1 MPALG
6 LAGRAACGQGVKRVL
21 RPAVAT
27 ALALLIGGVGCG
39 DDEGGSA
46 RSPDVTGGTVDRS
59 AREGRL
65 HARPA
70 DRRPSAEKAGL
81 QELSLGSGG
90 EGLLYVPAGYS
101 PARPAPLVV
110 VLHGAGS
117 DARGGLA
124 PLREL
129 ADDAGLML
137 LAPKSRGRTWDVI
150 LDGFGPD
157 VAALDAPLAQVF
169 KRYAVDLER
178 IALGGFSDGASYA
191 LSLGL
196 SNGDLFTHLI
206 AFSPGFMAPAAKRG
220 RPSIY
225 VSHGVGD
232 KVLPIESCSRRLVPA
247 LRRGGYRV
255 DYREFAGG
263 HTVPGPVARAAVK
276 WLRRGQD
283 RQ

>member
-1 MPALG
+1 M
-6 LAGRAACGQGVKRVL
+6 

-27 ALALLIGGVGCG
+27 AMALLIGVGGCG
-39 DDEGGSA
+39 DDEGGSV
-46 RSPDVTGGTVDRS
+46 RSRDVTGGAVDRS

-65 HARPA
+65 EARPTR
-70 DRRPSAEKAGL
+70 RRPDAERAGL
-81 QELSLGSGG
+81 HELSLGSGG
-90 EGLLYVPAGYS
+90 EGLLLVPVGYS

-117 DARGGLA
+117 GARGGLA

-129 ADDAGLML
+129 ADEAGLML
-137 LAPKSRGRTWDVI
+137 LAPKSRAQTWDVI
-150 LDGFGPD
+150 EGGFGPD
-157 VAALDAPLAQVF
+157 VAALDALLAHVF

-206 AFSPGFMAPAAKRG
+206 AFSPGFMAPGPKRG

-225 VSHGVGD
+225 VSHGVED
-232 KVLPIESCSRRLVPA
+232 EVLPIETCSRRLVPA
-247 LRRGGYRV
+247 LRRGGYPV
-255 DYREFAGG
+255 VYREFRGG
-263 HTVPGPVARAAVK
+263 HTVPGSVARAAVA
-276 WLRRGQD
+276 WLQRGGGRR
-283 RQ
+283 